1 MASKGDATQV
11 DRNVTEPTAIIQQ
24 TPVQR
29 MIRTMELE
37 ATADAETS
45 ANDNADLNAL
55 LTAETDEELWD
66 ADERPPLNAQ
76 HLAGCDIQFIDVRV
90 KYSRG
95 NLVGNDGKTAQPT
108 FVTTDGKKMYL
119 LVTAVRL
126 SDPDTKTAVQLPA
139 IGEEF
144 EFNTSARYLTTKLF
158 QFYLRGKINRDNG
171 QRLTAFIRATGLEE
185 GQAVLKLRPP
195 RTVRTID
202 S

>member
-1 MASKGDATQV
+1 MGAKSDNTQV
-11 DRNVTEPTAIIQQ
+11 DQNVTEPAAVIQQ

-29 MIRTMELE
+29 MIRVMEME
-37 ATADAETS
+37 ATADAET
-45 ANDNADLNAL
+45 ATGDNADLNAIL
-55 LTAETDEELWD
+55 GAETDEELWD

-76 HLAGCDIQFIDVRV
+76 HLAGCDVEILDVRV

-95 NLVGNDGKTAQPT
+95 NSDMGST
-108 FVTTDGKKMYL
+108 FVTSEGKKMYL

-126 SDPDTKTAVQLPA
+126 SDPETKTAVQLPK

-171 QRLTAFIRATGLEE
+171 TTLTAFIRATGLEE

-195 RTVRTID
+195 RTVRTVNG
-202 S
+202 

>member
-1 MASKGDATQV
+1 MAAKSDNTQV
-11 DRNVTEPTAIIQQ
+11 DRNVTEPSAVTMQ

-29 MIRTMELE
+29 MIRTMEME
-37 ATADAETS
+37 ATADAET
-45 ANDNADLNAL
+45 ATGDNADLNAL
-55 LTAETDEELWD
+55 LSAESDEDLWD

-76 HLAGCDIQFIDVRV
+76 HLAGCDVEILDVRV

-95 NLVGNDGKTAQPT
+95 NSDMGST
-108 FVTTDGKKMYL
+108 FVTSEGKKMYL

-126 SDPDTKTAVQLPA
+126 SDPETKTAVQLPK

-171 QRLTAFIRATGLEE
+171 TTLTAFIRATGLEE

-195 RTVRTID
+195 RTVRTVNG
-202 S
+202 

>member
-1 MASKGDATQV
+1 M
-11 DRNVTEPTAIIQQ
+11 Q

-29 MIRTMELE
+29 MIRTMEME
-37 ATADAETS
+37 ATADAET
-45 ANDNADLNAL
+45 ATGDNADLNAL
-55 LTAETDEELWD
+55 LSAESDEDLWD

-76 HLAGCDIQFIDVRV
+76 HLAGCDVEILDVRV

-95 NLVGNDGKTAQPT
+95 NSDMGST
-108 FVTTDGKKMYL
+108 FVTSEGKKMYL

-126 SDPDTKTAVQLPA
+126 SDPETKTAVQLPK

-171 QRLTAFIRATGLEE
+171 TTLTAFIRATGLEE

-195 RTVRTID
+195 RTVRTVNG
-202 S
+202 

>member
-1 MASKGDATQV
+1 MAAKSDNAQL
-11 DRNVTEPTAIIQQ
+11 DRNVTEPSSVIHQ

-29 MIRTMELE
+29 MIRTMEME

-45 ANDNADLNAL
+45 TGDNADLNAL
-55 LTAETDEELWD
+55 LTAESDEDLWD

-76 HLAGCDIQFIDVRV
+76 HLAGCDVEILDVRV

-95 NLVGNDGKTAQPT
+95 NSDVGST
-108 FVTTDGKKMYL
+108 FVTGDGRKMYL

-126 SDPDTKTAVQLPA
+126 SDPETKTAVQLPK

-171 QRLTAFIRATGLEE
+171 TTLTAFIRATGLEE

-195 RTVRTID
+195 RTVRTVNG
-202 S
+202 

>member
-1 MASKGDATQV
+1 MAPKSDNTQV
-11 DRNVTEPTAIIQQ
+11 DQNVTEPAAVIQQ

-29 MIRTMELE
+29 MIRVMEME
-37 ATADAETS
+37 ATADAET
-45 ANDNADLNAL
+45 ATGDNADLNAIL
-55 LTAETDEELWD
+55 GAETDEELWD

-76 HLAGCDIQFIDVRV
+76 HLAGCDVEILDVRV

-95 NLVGNDGKTAQPT
+95 NSDMGST
-108 FVTTDGKKMYL
+108 FVTSDGRKMYL

-126 SDPDTKTAVQLPA
+126 SDPETKTAVQLPK

-171 QRLTAFIRATGLEE
+171 TTLTAFIRATGLEE

-195 RTVRTID
+195 RPVRTVNG
-202 S
+202 

>member
-1 MASKGDATQV
+1 MAPKSDNTQV
-11 DRNVTEPTAIIQQ
+11 DQNVTEPAAVIQQ

-29 MIRTMELE
+29 MIRVMEME
-37 ATADAETS
+37 ATADAET
-45 ANDNADLNAL
+45 ATGDNADLNAIL
-55 LTAETDEELWD
+55 GAETDEELWD

-76 HLAGCDIQFIDVRV
+76 HLAGCDVEILDVRV

-95 NLVGNDGKTAQPT
+95 NSDMGST
-108 FVTTDGKKMYL
+108 FVTSDGRKMYL

-126 SDPDTKTAVQLPA
+126 SDPETKTAVQLPK

-171 QRLTAFIRATGLEE
+171 AKLTAFIRATGLEE

-195 RTVRTID
+195 RPVRTVNG
-202 S
+202 